1 MNECFLLSEEY
12 VKGKDNHLLL
22 LSKAKPCPHVSNT
35 CKFLRLGACTK
46 HINLMSNT
54 YFYHPDHLGSTS
66 LVTNSYGE
74 ITQNISYIPYGE
86 IFVEETAGGWQSPY
100 YFNAKELDEETG
112 LYYYGA
118 RYLDP
123 AGARWLSA
131 DPMLEKYMGMSPY
144 NYCAGN
150 PVKLVDPD
158 GRNWVMRDV
167 DGATEVYYDRNVT
180 SQKDLSNDK
189 YGAVMLEDGASL
201 VGYTFYNDHQDNK
214 NGKVFNASGVQINQK
229 KPIRTSD
236 GKHFVDIFCGVAD
249 DCVDATTLHNNLF
262 GTSYTGPDNPKSYG
276 KKDNFDY
283 NPLNWSEYWSMDHD
297 LAYNAKEAQG
307 IEGALFDTRVAG
319 ADIALAYKNLSTVV
333 INYKSADRLRSLGT
347 SVAFFSIG
355 KYKIDMIGNKIIR
368 DGVKSIYEGAMSQLR
383 GFHEA
388 MCNFTKTITTPC
400 WP

>member
-1 MNECFLLSEEY
+1 M
-12 VKGKDNHLLL
+12 D
-22 LSKAKPCPHVSNT
+22 
-35 CKFLRLGACTK
+35 
-46 HINLMSNT
+46 I

-66 LVTNSYGE
+66 IITNSYGE

-100 YFNAKELDEETG
+100 YFSAKELDEETG

-118 RYLDP
+118 R
-123 AGARWLSA
+123 WLSV
-131 DPMLEKYMGMSPY
+131 DPMLEKYVGISPY

-236 GKHFVDIFCGVAD
+236 GSHYVDIFCGVAD
-249 DCVDATTLHNNLF
+249 DCVDATTLHNNYF
-262 GTSYTGPDNPKSYG
+262 GTSYTGPDNPKCYNA
-276 KKDNFDY
+276 KYDNFDY
-283 NPLNWSEYWSMDHD
+283 KPLNWSENWSIYHD
-297 LAYNAKEAQG
+297 IAYSNIGASG
-307 IEGALFDTRVAG
+307 IDGALYDPRVLG
-319 ADIALAYKNLSTVV
+319 ADFAFAQENLITV
-333 INYKSADRLRSLGT
+333 IFNYKVSDRFRSLGASALFT
-347 SVAFFSIG
+347 AIG
-355 KYKIDMIGNKIIR
+355 FHKINVNISNAIK
-368 DGVKSIYEGAMSQLR
+368 DGVKSIFDGVKD
-383 GFHEA
+383 FHDGIYD
-388 MCNFTKTITTPC
+388 FTKTINTPC